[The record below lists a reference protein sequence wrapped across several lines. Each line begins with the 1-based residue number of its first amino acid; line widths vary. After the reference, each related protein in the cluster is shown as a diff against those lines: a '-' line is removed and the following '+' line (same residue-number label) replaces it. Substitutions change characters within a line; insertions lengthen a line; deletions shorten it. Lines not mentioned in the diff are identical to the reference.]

1 MLAYALLFFVLAL
14 AAAWL
19 GFFVLAG
26 IAGLLAKIVFVLF
39 LVVLIVNA
47 FQYAIR
53 GIPPT

>member
-1 MLAYALLFFVLAL
+1 MLAWALLFFVFAL

-19 GFFVLAG
+19 GFYVLAG
-26 IAGLLAKIVFVLF
+26 LAGLLAKIVFVLF

-47 FQYAIR
+47 FRLATR